1 MVVPMSRDDLTVPKQ
16 GSNPNSDTP
25 SVSDEIGGKVA
36 PRFEPRDEPFR
47 YQPLDPTK
55 RGIRL
60 CKVLPQSQDPRDSL
74 IRCEIAHYDLD
85 SCLKPSEQSESS
97 RRSPTEFTYIAVSY
111 CWGDEEPSHTILVNR
126 QPFVIRSNLFQFLST
141 MQDAKEH
148 ETLFWI
154 DQLGIDQKNTPERNC
169 QVQLMPSIYSQAQ
182 AVYAWLGE
190 AKAHSALAFQ
200 ILELYASLED
210 WAGMLEQFMEE
221 RTDDE
226 LVGFFELF
234 TRSYWTRI
242 WIVQEINLA
251 RKLFLVCG
259 RERFL
264 ESYTQRPDYTYIA
277 WASVSRLD
285 ITSEALGLFTPAE
298 TWARLFKGLQ
308 LLDKRHHKHH
318 GPSYT
323 WHDELYWSIADNR
336 DRKFS
341 DPRDIVYGIQA
352 SVRQEERIDVD
363 YNKTVQ
369 QIFHEVVVKL
379 ATSGIKFNKQKISVL
394 MSLRSDMGLHE
405 VSRNTLKK
413 TLWKWKKQANNPF
426 SELT

>member
-1 MVVPMSRDDLTVPKQ
+1 MPMLKDNLMVPKQ
-16 GSNPNSDTP
+16 GSNPNSNKT
-25 SVSDEIGGKVA
+25 SVSDEIGGKAA
-36 PRFEPRDEPFR
+36 PRFEPWDEPFC

-55 RGIRL
+55 RGVRL
-60 CKVLPQSQDPRDSL
+60 CKVLPQSRDLRDSL
-74 IRCEIAHYDLD
+74 MQCEIAHYDLD
-85 SCLKPSEQSESS
+85 SCSKPSEQSDSS

-111 CWGDEEPSHTILVNR
+111 CWGDEEPSHTILVNGR
-126 QPFVIRSNLFQFLST
+126 PFVIRSNLFQFLSA
-141 MQDAKEH
+141 MQDANEH

-154 DQLGIDQKNTPERNC
+154 DQLGIDQKNPPERNR
-169 QVQLMPSIYSQAQ
+169 QVQLMSSIYSQAQ

-190 AKAHSALAFQ
+190 AKSHSALAFQ
-200 ILELYASLED
+200 ILELYASLENSVE
-210 WAGMLEQFMEE
+210 MSEQFVKE

-234 TRSYWTRI
+234 TRPYWTRI
-242 WIVQEINLA
+242 WIIQEIHLA
-251 RKLFLVCG
+251 RELFLVCG

-264 ESYTQRPDYTYIA
+264 ESYTRRPEYTYIA

-285 ITSEALGLFTPAE
+285 ITSEVLGLFTPAE

-308 LLDKRHHKHH
+308 LLDKRHHKYH

-323 WHDELYWSIADNR
+323 WHDDLYSSIADNR
-336 DRKFS
+336 GRRCS

-352 SVRQEERIDVD
+352 CVRQEERIDVD
-363 YNKTVQ
+363 YNKTAQ

-379 ATSGIKFNKQKISVL
+379 ADSGTKFGRQQTSVL
-394 MSLRSDMGLHE
+394 MSLRSDMGLRE
-405 VSRNTLKK
+405 IPWKTLKR
-413 TLWKWKKQANNPF
+413 TLRKWKKQANDPF